1 MGLFNQ
7 FPFTNFHEMNM
18 DWLINKQNDIDK
30 KIDNIPS
37 YLDSYLDS
45 WLETHMGEII
55 SKLAPTAYVNVKD
68 FGAKGDGITND
79 HDAIV
84 SAINSAKNNG
94 GTLYFPAGNYKLV
107 GIVDLPIGVSITGDG
122 PLKSII
128 NHESTAF
135 RFVSPSPNVPSIETV
150 YSSIALVGNK
160 IGYGFEMVNASSY
173 LFYNVKFLNQDV
185 GVYATGGNN
194 IGFVKCSFTTQARK
208 GIWLGAKDS
217 RVYIEHIDGIY
228 MLACSFGEIPVM
240 IQDDGSVSTA
250 TLNINSCQF
259 YAYESYSDVCVWL
272 DRTHGVTV
280 ENSWFELNDHV
291 RAIVLSNKTYEGVAT
306 TKNTT
311 FTMIGSYVGSKHKIA
326 VEHNDGSNCTLISNT
341 FVNPS
346 EYSIK
351 TIDNQTLTV
360 INTYY
365 EGAPDK
371 KCNFA
376 GNVFMAANELGATFD
391 YSGPSS
397 AGVTFTNTITYMVY
411 GIIYSSFTCAVNGSV
426 VASAP
431 PLVTAYAANNVNGDG
446 WSYNNGS
453 FTITGNGESKTYMCI
468 LPVRRK

>member
-7 FPFTNFHEMNM
+7 FPFTNFHEMNL
-18 DWLINKQNDIDK
+18 DWLINKQNEIDK

-37 YLDSYLDS
+37 YLDS
-45 WLETHMGEII
+45 WIETHKGEII
-55 SKLAPTAYVNVKD
+55 SELTSKAYVNVKD

-84 SAINSAKNNG
+84 SSINYAKDNG
-94 GTLYFPAGNYKLV
+94 GTLYFPAGTYKLV

-128 NHESTAF
+128 NHEGTAF
-135 RFVSPSPNVPSIETV
+135 RFYSPSPNVPSIEAV
-150 YSSIALVGNK
+150 FSSIALEGNK
-160 IGYGFEMVNASSY
+160 IGYGFEMVNVSSY
-173 LFYNVKFLNQDV
+173 LFFNVKFTNQDV

-259 YAYESYSDVCVWL
+259 YAYESYSDVCLWL

-280 ENSWFELNDHV
+280 ENSWFELNNHV
-291 RAIVLSNKTYEGVAT
+291 RAVVLANKTYEGVT
-306 TKNTT
+306 TAKNIT

-326 VEHNDGSNCTLISNT
+326 IEHNDGSCCTLISNS
-341 FVNPS
+341 FINPS

-351 TIDNQTLTV
+351 TIDNQTLSV
-360 INTYY
+360 INLYY
-365 EGAPDK
+365 EGDINK

-376 GNVFMAANELGATFD
+376 GNAFMPANELGATID
-391 YSGPSS
+391 YSAPV
-397 AGVTFTNTITYMVY
+397 ANGVEFTNSQTYTMY
-411 GIIYSSFTCAVNGSV
+411 GIVYCTFTCAVNGSV
-426 VASAP
+426 SVTAP
-431 PLVTAYAANNVNGDG
+431 PLVTAYSANDIKGDG
-446 WSYNNGS
+446 WVYNNGS
-453 FTITGNGESKTYMCI
+453 FTITGNGEAKTYVCI
-468 LPVRRK
+468 MPVRKK